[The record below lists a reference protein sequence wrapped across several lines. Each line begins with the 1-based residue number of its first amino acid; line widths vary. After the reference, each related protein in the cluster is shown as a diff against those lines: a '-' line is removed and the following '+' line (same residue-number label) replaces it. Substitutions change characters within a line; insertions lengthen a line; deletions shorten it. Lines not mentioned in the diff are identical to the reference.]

1 MIDARI
7 DHYLMI
13 LDTVQQTRA
22 DLESRI
28 EELSRHNVELEE
40 RKARLEGL
48 KATSGEMQR
57 RLERWRIELDAP
69 PRVQVVQNAIASP
82 LTWWGEEDEDEE
94 TSDLLDYSAY

>member
-7 DHYLMI
+7 DHCLTI

-57 RLERWRIELDAP
+57 RLERWRIELDAD
-69 PRVQVVQNAIASP
+69 PRVQLVQDAIAGP
-82 LTWWGEEDEDEE
+82 LTWWGEEDES
-94 TSDLLDYSAY
+94 SDLPEHSDY